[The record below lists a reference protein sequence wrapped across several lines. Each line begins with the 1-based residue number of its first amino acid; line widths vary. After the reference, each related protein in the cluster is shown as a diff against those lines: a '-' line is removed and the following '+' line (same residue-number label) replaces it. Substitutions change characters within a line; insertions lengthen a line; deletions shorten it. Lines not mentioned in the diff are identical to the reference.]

1 MKGGKEGRG
10 GRGKGPEKGKEEEG
24 TVFILFIL
32 FILLTLFK
40 LFFLFKLFILLNI
53 PTEGWEG
60 ETKNIYFGGKVYINQ
75 HIWADRDKC
84 YIYIINKA
92 W

>member
-1 MKGGKEGRG
+1 MKKGEKGGKG
-10 GRGKGPEKGKEEEG
+10 GSKEGKGGKGGSKEGKQIKEC
-24 TVFILFIL
+24 
-32 FILLTLFK
+32 
-40 LFFLFKLFILLNI
+40 FFFYSTFFLLNI

-75 HIWADRDKC
+75 HTWADRDKC